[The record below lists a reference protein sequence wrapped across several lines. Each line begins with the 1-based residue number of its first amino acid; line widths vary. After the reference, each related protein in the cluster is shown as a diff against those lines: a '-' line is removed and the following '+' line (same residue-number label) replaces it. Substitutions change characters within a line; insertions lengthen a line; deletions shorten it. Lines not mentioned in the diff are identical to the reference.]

1 MIELK
6 ITKEIIA
13 EAKKLYDFGILNNS
27 YTQGE
32 GNKCGAL
39 GEVLVRDSIT
49 TQFKK
54 IHLTTI

>member
-27 YTQGE
+27 YTQGQ

-39 GEVLVRDSIT
+39 GEVLVRVLQRYS
-49 TQFKK
+49 KK
-54 IHLTTI
+54 YI